1 MNRKKINIFG
11 VTGSI
16 GKSTLQVLRE
26 KKTINK
32 YEPFV
37 FSANEN
43 VDQLV
48 KDCLEF
54 KPRHAVIAN
63 ESKYKILKKELFGTN
78 IQPSGGKDALLE
90 LASERVN
97 WSMSAIIGFAGVEVA
112 LRCAEFSDVL
122 ALANKEALVCA
133 GDLLLSKINYHQNKL
148 IPVDS
153 EHSAIYQCL
162 QGENRKGLKEII
174 LTASGGPFRNWT
186 KKDLKKATLKDA
198 LKHPSWDMGDKI
210 TIDSASMFNKS
221 LELIEAMHL
230 FNVPFQEIQVVI
242 HPQSI
247 IHSMVNFKDGTT
259 IAQLAVPDMKGPIG
273 YALNYP
279 ERNELGI
286 ENINFTEVGQ
296 LEFFEPDFK
305 KFHSLKIVE
314 TVGRN
319 LNLGVI
325 FNAAKEIAVE
335 KFISGEINF
344 LDMALLVEKAINEK
358 SLRDLTKSENQ
369 TFLSL
374 VDTDLATREFS
385 RNVNFY

>member
-1 MNRKKINIFG
+1 MNKKKINIFG

-26 KKTINK
+26 EKTKDK
-32 YEPFV
+32 YQPFV

-54 KPRHAVIAN
+54 KPKHAVIAN
-63 ESKYKILKKELFGTN
+63 ESKYNILKKRLSGTN
-78 IQPSGGKDALLE
+78 IQPHSGKEALLE

-133 GDLLLSKINYHQNKL
+133 GRLLLKKINYHQNKL

-186 KKDLKKATLKDA
+186 MNDIKKATLKDA
-198 LKHPSWDMGDKI
+198 LEHPNWDMGDKI

-230 FNVPFQEIQVVI
+230 FNVSFQEIKVVI

-247 IHSMVNFKDGTT
+247 VHSMVNFKDGST
-259 IAQLAVPDMKGPIG
+259 IAQLSVPDMKGPIG

-279 ERNELGI
+279 ERNELGV
-286 ENINFTEVGQ
+286 ENINFTEVGH
-296 LEFFEPDFK
+296 LEFFEPDCE
-305 KFHSLKIVE
+305 KFQALKIVE
-314 TVGRN
+314 NVGKN

-325 FNAAKEIAVE
+325 FNAAKEVAVE

-344 LDMALLVEKAINEK
+344 LDMALVVEKAINEK
-358 SLRDLTKSENQ
+358 SLRELTKSAKQ

-374 VDTDLATREFS
+374 VELDLATRDFS
-385 RNVNFY
+385 RNVNFH

>member
-1 MNRKKINIFG
+1 MNKKKINIFG

-26 KKTINK
+26 EKIKDK
-32 YEPFV
+32 YQPFV

-43 VDQLV
+43 VDQLL

-63 ESKYKILKKELFGTN
+63 ESKYNILKKGLSGTD
-78 IQPSGGKDALLE
+78 IQPSSGKKALLE

-133 GDLLLSKINYHQNKL
+133 GELLLSKINYHKNKL

-186 KKDLKKATLKDA
+186 MNDIKKATLKDA
-198 LKHPSWDMGDKI
+198 LEHPNWDMGDKI

-230 FNVPFQEIQVVI
+230 FNVSFHEIEVVI

-279 ERNELGI
+279 ERDTIGL

-296 LEFFEPDFK
+296 LEFFEPDYE

-314 TVGRN
+314 KVGRN

-325 FNAAKEIAVE
+325 FNAAKEVAVE

-344 LDMALLVEKAINEK
+344 LDMALIVEKAINEK
-358 SLRDLTKSENQ
+358 SLLDLTKSGKR

-374 VDTDLATREFS
+374 VEIDLAARDFS
-385 RNVNFY
+385 RNINF